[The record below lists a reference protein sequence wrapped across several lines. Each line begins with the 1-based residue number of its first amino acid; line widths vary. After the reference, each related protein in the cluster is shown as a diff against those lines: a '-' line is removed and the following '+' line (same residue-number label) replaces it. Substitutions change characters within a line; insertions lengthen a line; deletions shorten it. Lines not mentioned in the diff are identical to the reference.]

1 MAKSTVSPNT
11 GTSLATMAP
20 DAQRKLWKKGADIFE
35 QTHDFFM
42 QMEGKSKR
50 SIIITE
56 TDTSK
61 GKGQKITFT
70 NMSGFYSEGRSGE
83 ELFEDTDNF
92 EELLIN
98 DYEMTVDFV
107 RNATRWTARTEE
119 WMGMRGEL
127 KGGLPAQ
134 LGEWMGRIKTERLFM
149 MFNKKGSSDN
159 YIFANGKGNADSLV
173 SADVLDYD
181 EIVVMGTQMKRLGG
195 KPAIAGKTRN
205 GLPIFR
211 NCVVSTSD
219 ALFSLEMDSNY
230 KQVLR
235 EAGNRGDGNY
245 IFEGGYTDVRG
256 HVIKEYVPID
266 HDGDGPVGSP
276 INPKAFLGGEI
287 TAGTTT
293 FDILGGGSAVA
304 AAKTKIKYFKWFPR
318 YAYKWLPS
326 DVYDFASKDAATF
339 YVLVVNPPSGANG
352 NKIGMYECTVND
364 GNKITVSKRLA
375 AAASGI
381 ADTTV
386 GEVQW
391 NTGVWADKHT
401 DAHPIG
407 STVVLCNAK
416 GVPIGNSLMLGAGAA
431 FRGYGK
437 YRNNRTADQ
446 HEGGFVSDTFITSVF
461 GQEPRR
467 DRKLR
472 CPGFMHLTHAVQYA
486 GLPIPNNI
494 V

>member
-1 MAKSTVSPNT
+1 MAKTTVSPNT
-11 GTSLATMAP
+11 GTSLATMSP
-20 DAQRKLWKKGADIFE
+20 GAQRKLWKKGADIYE

-42 QMEGKSKR
+42 QMEGKARR
-50 SIIITE
+50 SIIVTE

-61 GKGQKITFT
+61 GKGQKMTFT

-83 ELFEDTDNF
+83 EQFEDSANF

-98 DYEMTVDFV
+98 DYELTVDFI

-127 KGGLPAQ
+127 KNQLPYQ
-134 LGEWMGRIKTERLFM
+134 LGEWMGRMKTERLFM
-149 MFNKKGSSDN
+149 MFNKKGASDN
-159 YIFANGKGNADSLV
+159 YVFANGKAGKDSLV

-205 GLPIFR
+205 GVPIFR
-211 NCVVSTSD
+211 NCVVATSD
-219 ALFSLEMDSNY
+219 ALFSLEMDSSY

-235 EAGNRGDGNY
+235 EAGNRGEGNY

-276 INPKAFLGGEI
+276 INPKAFLGEAV

-293 FDILGGGSAVA
+293 FDIKGGGSAVA
-304 AAKTKIKYFKWFPR
+304 AAKTAIKYFKWFPR

-326 DVYDFASKDAATF
+326 DTYDIAGDAATF
-339 YVLVVNPPSGANG
+339 HVLIVNPPSGTDA

-364 GNKITVSKRLA
+364 GNKITVSKRLGSA
-375 AAASGI
+375 IAGI
-381 ADTTV
+381 RHTTV
-386 GEVQW
+386 GDVVW
-391 NTGVWADKHT
+391 NTGVWEGKHT
-401 DAHPIG
+401 DVHPIG
-407 STVVLCNAK
+407 ATIVLCNSK
-416 GVPIGNSLMLGAGAA
+416 GVPIGNTLMLGAGAA
-431 FRGYGK
+431 IRGYGM
-437 YRNNRTADQ
+437 YRNHRSQEQ
-446 HEGGFVSDTFITSVF
+446 HEGGFVNDTFITSVF
-461 GQEPRR
+461 GQEPRK
-467 DRKLR
+467 DRKNR

-494 V
+494 T